1 MSDTVFR
8 TKIEPVVVEESKVE
22 VNKDKST
29 TQVSDNIEV
38 PYTDYSREHNHPYLV
53 EHFKLGDTWNDPVGG
68 FPKEIERIESYVKG
82 KIESGEVANSVTAIK
97 ELLRHMEKFN
107 NLRRCS

>member
-29 TQVSDNIEV
+29 TQVSDIR
-38 PYTDYSREHNHPYLV
+38 DWLDISLV
-53 EHFKLGDTWNDPVGG
+53 ECTELQVD
-68 FPKEIERIESYVKG
+68 G
-82 KIESGEVANSVTAIK
+82 KSDV
-97 ELLRHMEKFN
+97 LLCVFN
-107 NLRRCS
+107 YLTD